1 MELKEFLASDESE
14 SESDEDES
22 GDDSDG
28 DNGEGEEEDQDHG
41 NKKAKKSKV
50 KAKKAEMYRALLQ
63 SGNDSEEDEDEGQ
76 DMEVTFNS
84 GLEDIS
90 KKILEKKDKGSETVW
105 EAYLRKKKEKKKA
118 RKFRSKNSS
127 DDESDESDQ
136 EPLDQSDDFF
146 EDEPSAKSKKAT
158 RIKKMRE
165 EKRPL
170 EDEAR
175 VATAAELELLLADE
189 KGAENNL
196 KGYKIKMTK
205 VKGKKDKEAIDEE
218 KLPTIDYDDPRFSAL
233 FSNPGFALDPT
244 DPQFKR
250 YPVLALQLCSF
261 VIN

>member
-1 MELKEFLASDESE
+1 MASDESE
-14 SESDEDES
+14 SDEDGSGSES
-22 GDDSDG
+22 DSDG
-28 DNGEGEEEDQDHG
+28 DNGEGDEEDQDPSNSG
-41 NKKAKKSKV
+41 NMKTKKSKV

-63 SGNDSEEDEDEGQ
+63 SGDSEEDENEGQ

-127 DDESDESDQ
+127 DDESDDSDQ
-136 EPLDQSDDFF
+136 EPLDQPDDFF

-158 RIKKMRE
+158 RVKKMRE

-196 KGYKIKMTK
+196 KGYKIKMKK

-250 YPVLALQLCSF
+250 YLVLALQLL
-261 VIN
+261 VVL